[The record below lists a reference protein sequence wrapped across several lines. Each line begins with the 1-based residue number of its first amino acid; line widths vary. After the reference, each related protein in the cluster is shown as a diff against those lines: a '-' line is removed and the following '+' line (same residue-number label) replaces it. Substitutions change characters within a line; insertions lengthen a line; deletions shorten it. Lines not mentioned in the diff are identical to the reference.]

1 VPATAEHIGETTQ
14 TGNAKVGATGMGAGP
29 MGGGPMGGAGK
40 AGSDGRY
47 SAASFLHTS
56 NDQIV
61 GDLGGA
67 APPVIGQADPT
78 TRPDVELR
86 I

>member
-1 VPATAEHIGETTQ
+1 
-14 TGNAKVGATGMGAGP
+14 MGS
-29 MGGGPMGGAGK
+29 AGK
-40 AGSDGRY
+40 AGADGRY

-67 APPVIGQADPT
+67 PPVIGQADPT